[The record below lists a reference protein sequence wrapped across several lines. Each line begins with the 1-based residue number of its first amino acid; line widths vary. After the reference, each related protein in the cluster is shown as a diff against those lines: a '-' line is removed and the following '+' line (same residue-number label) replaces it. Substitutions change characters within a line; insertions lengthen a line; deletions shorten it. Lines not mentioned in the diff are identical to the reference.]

1 MARAPTE
8 SCGDTNISPKL
19 FVYILVTCVILLIL
33 FQIQYLDSLDLL
45 LLLHLHGLSSTHGT
59 QCPKKA
65 QTAAM
70 SSKPWPRNLVMQ
82 PHVVHEL
89 LYDTHVEGEV
99 QYQQYPSA
107 ASRGRLLCIK
117 GRDTHDGA
125 RNSYALAWPNA
136 LPRNATVL
144 TGLTLFP
151 TIIITTTTY
160 GTGYQQWYH
169 SAGKVGSVPLG
180 ELRIKMGPWVKSLMQ
195 ATFGGSVN
203 IEEFG
208 DSGDEGVACFEEAV
222 VTRHNEG
229 GMSRER
235 RLEVYDMMRCKAREY
250 CNVRIEGRGL
260 TVIGLTMLM
269 RTGARSF
276 RNESAVVGIFQRE
289 CGKIEGCRL
298 TIVYSD
304 NLTFCQQVKL
314 MSLTDILVSPHG
326 AQLTNTFL
334 MDKNSSVMEFFPKG
348 WLKLAGVGQYV
359 YHWIASWSGMKYEG
373 AWRDPNG
380 DDCPYPEDDHRCMPI
395 YKNGR
400 IGYNDTFF
408 EEWARNVLMKVKTR
422 KMEEALNKNTTLVLS
437 GCACS

>member
-8 SCGDTNISPKL
+8 SCGDTNISHWSFCSPKL

-33 FQIQYLDSLDLL
+33 FQIQYLDSPGSPSSSSPSWPLIHSWNAVPNCSHELQALAEKLSDAVTFLPLKDLRY
-45 LLLHLHGLSSTHGT
+45 
-59 QCPKKA
+59 A
-65 QTAAM
+65 QTAHQGHTWFM
-70 SSKPWPRNLVMQ
+70 SS
-82 PHVVHEL
+82 
-89 LYDTHVEGEV
+89 LYDTHVEGE
-99 QYQQYPSA
+99 
-107 ASRGRLLCIK
+107 ASMHQGT
-117 GRDTHDGA
+117 DTHDGA

-144 TGLTLFP
+144 TGLTFVSYNHYNYDNIWHGLSAMMPFVAWHLRQGQCAVP
-151 TIIITTTTY
+151 TR
-160 GTGYQQWYH
+160 WVLYH
-169 SAGKVGSVPLG
+169 WG
-180 ELRIKMGPWVKSLMQ
+180 ELRMKMGPWVKSLMQ

-235 RLEVYDMMRCKAREY
+235 DWKADNADENR
-250 CNVRIEGRGL
+250 
-260 TVIGLTMLM
+260 
-269 RTGARSF
+269 ARSF
-276 RNESAVVGIFQRE
+276 RNESAVVGIFQR
-289 CGKIEGCRL
+289 
-298 TIVYSD
+298 
-304 NLTFCQQVKL
+304 
-314 MSLTDILVSPHG
+314 SLDDILVSPHG

-359 YHWIASWSGMKYEG
+359 YHWIA
-373 AWRDPNG
+373 N
-380 DDCPYPEDDHRCMPI
+380 DHRCMPI